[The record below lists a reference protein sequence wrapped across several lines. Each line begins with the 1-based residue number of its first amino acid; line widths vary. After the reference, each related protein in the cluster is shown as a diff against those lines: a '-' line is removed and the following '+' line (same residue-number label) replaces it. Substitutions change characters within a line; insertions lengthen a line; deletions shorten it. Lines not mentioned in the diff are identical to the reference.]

1 MDDLAYDWECPW
13 PKKTPF
19 LMAERGQ
26 DCRSHKVILVI
37 YVILQEQRILAEVIG
52 QTILGFKLVI

>member
-13 PKKTPF
+13 LKKIPF

-26 DCRSHKVILVI
+26 DCRSHKVILVV
-37 YVILQEQRILAEVIG
+37 YVIL
-52 QTILGFKLVI
+52 